1 MDVDR
6 DVVVAECLTDQEIID
21 QVCPPDPVIEPE
33 EESDEIEFSEPDP
46 PSYDETKKA
55 FGLIKRFVESKPN
68 AAKQMS
74 MVYNLED
81 SIDTL
86 QQSSL
91 RQSTLHQFMD

>member
-21 QVCPPDPVIEPE
+21 QVCPPEPVIEPE

-46 PSYDETKKA
+46 PSYDEAKKA

-68 AAKQMS
+68 AAKQIS